1 MSYPILK
8 LGQDHPFFR
17 GVGQGINLFNEG
29 VEAMYKPQTLSEK
42 LKKNRLYNKYYG
54 EDIESQIGERN
65 SNAKLR
71 DQMAQWFGPTAQ
83 SNIDQIYQAT
93 IPTALS
99 NNLHTNAQT
108 AGLDFTN
115 KLNNDWQTLE
125 DKRNSIINNAKA
137 DVNNMIPSNQVTDNK
152 YNPYTESYN
161 PTTVENIPA
170 TGPIAPLNNADNQ
183 AIQQNKIQQQ
193 AFDYLTRNNIEAN
206 GANIDKAMKIV
217 ASQQLPPDTYAQA
230 QQNNAP
236 MQSANPASVTEYIKN
251 LGGITGQQ
259 GGMSLAPQQQQ
270 LFIPS
275 SQNLSSLRQGNQQ
288 VAQMPSQMPAKFD
301 SNASLNQINQ
311 QQAAITA
318 RLNKNKP
325 VVETPEEKEEREVRT
340 DARKEKGREDL
351 AAKKVNMAEYK
362 KIGEETK
369 TIADAARAT
378 KKHLADFV
386 SAYRKAPQLVKGPL
400 GGMLPKGTD
409 KNAQEMDRASAE
421 MMVTSSKAAFGNRMA
436 LAEFKHMG
444 DVKPNRQMSEET
456 INRIAS
462 YVPLAA
468 DRAMEQQEFMNKCK
482 ENGISATAASV
493 AWGKYDNEKPIYDF
507 TTDKPI
513 EKNIGKWREYL
524 PSKEEENSANSAN
537 SGMVTV
543 RAPNGQLGNIPSDK
557 VEAFLSAHPGSVRQ

>member
-1 MSYPILK
+1 MFA
-8 LGQDHPFFR
+8 PF
-17 GVGQGINLFNEG
+17 
-29 VEAMYKPQTLSEK
+29 TLAQE
-42 LKKNRLYNKYYG
+42 LKKMQQFNKYYP
-54 EDIESQIGERN
+54 EDMESTFRN
-65 SNAKLR
+65 R
-71 DQMAQWFGPTAQ
+71 DASTAYTNTQNQWFGPTAQ
-83 SNIDQIYQAT
+83 SHIDLINQGQIPNYQAN
-93 IPTALS
+93 TA
-99 NNLHTNAQT
+99 HTGAET
-108 AGLDFTN
+108 EGLNFTN
-115 KLNNDWQTLE
+115 KLNNKWQTLE
-125 DKRNSIINNAKA
+125 DKKNSIINNAKA
-137 DVNNMIPSNQVTDNK
+137 DVNNMGPSPQSNNYGDTADSWKSMSPEMYDVFYDTNQKMDAAHPSRIANLPTPEEFKK
-152 YNPYTESYN
+152 Y
-161 PTTVENIPA
+161 
-170 TGPIAPLNNADNQ
+170 
-183 AIQQNKIQQQ
+183 
-193 AFDYLTRNNIEAN
+193 
-206 GANIDKAMKIV
+206 KASNTYPSI
-217 ASQQLPPDTYAQA
+217 SQGLA
-230 QQNNAP
+230 QQNTPSQNFQVNSFDPNATLDQ
-236 MQSANPASVTEYIKN
+236 MANM
-251 LGGITGQQ
+251 G
-259 GGMSLAPQQQQ
+259 LAPQNTPGMSRAPQS
-270 LFIPS
+270 FVPVA
-275 SQNLSSLRQGNQQ
+275 QNLNSLRQDTQSA
-288 VAQMPSQMPAKFD
+288 AQMPAQMPAQFD
-301 SNASLNQINQ
+301 SNARLNQINQ
-311 QQAAITA
+311 QQAAIAA

-325 VVETPEEKEEREVRT
+325 VAETPQEKEERDVRT

-400 GGMLPKGTD
+400 GGMLPKGAD

-421 MMVTSSKAAFGNRMA
+421 MMVSSSKAAFGNRMA

-468 DRAMEQQEFMNKCK
+468 DRAMEQQEFMDKCK

-493 AWGKYDNEKPIYDF
+493 AWSKYDNEKPIYDF